1 MHQAESCQAR
11 YPRKFVGSAGDAFSA
26 ICFLQKSRFT
36 SSKPSISAIASDKKC
51 IRHRTNSFVRY
62 CLKIKTML
70 VPYDEGENSDVNY
83 DIDSSRSSIFL
94 DIVEN

>member
-1 MHQAESCQAR
+1 MHQAEA
-11 YPRKFVGSAGDAFSA
+11 V
-26 ICFLQKSRFT
+26 
-36 SSKPSISAIASDKKC
+36 
-51 IRHRTNSFVRY
+51 
-62 CLKIKTML
+62 KIKTML

>member
-1 MHQAESCQAR
+1 MKISSEWIQLDLCGGIHQAEA
-11 YPRKFVGSAGDAFSA
+11 A
-26 ICFLQKSRFT
+26 
-36 SSKPSISAIASDKKC
+36 
-51 IRHRTNSFVRY
+51 
-62 CLKIKTML
+62 KIKIML

>member
-1 MHQAESCQAR
+1 MRQSEA
-11 YPRKFVGSAGDAFSA
+11 V
-26 ICFLQKSRFT
+26 
-36 SSKPSISAIASDKKC
+36 
-51 IRHRTNSFVRY
+51 
-62 CLKIKTML
+62 KIKIML